1 MSAVERYCV
10 SLAHYEFLS
19 SEPHSK
25 GAKRRLEN
33 STQSSQ
39 TPARRQ
45 REAAAKRQSHMKT
58 TERTAYH
65 PKCRAPA
72 LPEEHTLAHSHK
84 KNICAP
90 THTLTHS
97 LTHTHTHTHTHTQI
111 HTHTY
116 ISALFAKAET
126 LELSTNFKQSSE
138 QLHSKMACILE
149 ILFKGSNGTGNLFHD
164 CSFVVYLS
172 EFYSEW
178 GHCFLNVWS
187 F

>member
-1 MSAVERYCV
+1 MNFYLLNLTAKKPSADWKIRHKA
-10 SLAHYEFLS
+10 L
-19 SEPHSK
+19 
-25 GAKRRLEN
+25 
-33 STQSSQ
+33 
-39 TPARRQ
+39 RRQ
-45 REAAAKRQSHMKT
+45 RGGRGRKQQKDKATWWQLSGRHIIQNAELLHCLKSTHS
-58 TERTAYH
+58 RT
-65 PKCRAPA
+65 
-72 LPEEHTLAHSHK
+72 LT

-90 THTLTHS
+90 THTLTH
-97 LTHTHTHTHTHTQI
+97 THMHIHTNT

>member
-97 LTHTHTHTHTHTQI
+97 LTHTHTHTHTHKYT

-116 ISALFAKAET
+116 QHCLRKLRHWNCQQISNSHL
-126 LELSTNFKQSSE
+126 NSSIVKW
-138 QLHSKMACILE
+138 HA
-149 ILFKGSNGTGNLFHD
+149 F
-164 CSFVVYLS
+164 
-172 EFYSEW
+172 
-178 GHCFLNVWS
+178 
-187 F
+187 